1 MKKKVLCV
9 AFMIFSMCTN
19 AFAATD
25 VSVTDNKVKV
35 EADASSGEWG
45 TLIVTRSGKSLDD
58 ENIIAIKQAV
68 ADQDGIVTFNFTMP
82 AVLEGGV
89 NGKYDLHIKNG
100 DENIYTESIYYASPA
115 DRSSVAGELKSNT
128 DIKTVL
134 EKEGNENTLKALG
147 VSLDIYN
154 KLKEVDAKNNN
165 TELTDA
171 ISKAFT
177 AARSDGMSDEEAA
190 SLLNE
195 ILIMQA
201 INTFSDNG
209 VENIEKLG
217 LSFENTKYKDAND
230 SAKKFVCDYIYAN
243 KPYSNV
249 SDIKK
254 AYLTA
259 NILNVINTTRFDS
272 MEAVLKKYAESLGIT
287 KETAYTSY
295 LKLTNKVSVNEG
307 IATSL
312 NKKPVSA
319 VKDLL
324 SVIDTAIKANANSTK
339 PSSPGGGGGGGGGGV
354 STVKP
359 TSNGS
364 TTFPVVTYESG
375 IEDIDEVPWAKD
387 AIFYLAQ
394 KGIISGDENHK
405 FHPNNS
411 VKREEFVKMLVM
423 AAGMYRDDASCN
435 FADVNSGAWY
445 YSYVA
450 SAYKSH
456 LVYGGDQNRFGTG
469 ENITRQDMA
478 VMCHRMAGTVNKL
491 NKVRRR
497 IEFADYDKISDYAKE
512 AVNELYEAGIISGV
526 GENFFDSMGTA
537 TRAQAAVM
545 IYNLFV
551 H

>member
-9 AFMIFSMCTN
+9 AFMIFSMCAN

-35 EADASSGEWG
+35 EADASPGEWG

-154 KLKEVDAKNNN
+154 KLKETDAKNNN

-217 LSFENTKYKDAND
+217 LSFDNTKYKDAND

-295 LKLTNKVSVNEG
+295 LKLTNKVSVNES

-339 PSSPGGGGGGGGGGV
+339 PSSSGGGGGGGGGGV

-435 FADVNSGAWY
+435 FTDVNSGAWY

-456 LVYGGDQNRFGTG
+456 LVYGGDQNRFGVG

-491 NKVRRR
+491 NKVRQR

-512 AVNELYEAGIISGV
+512 AVDELYEAGIISGV

>member
-100 DENIYTESIYYASPA
+100 DENIYTESMYYASPA

-154 KLKEVDAKNNN
+154 KLKEMDVKNNN

-171 ISKAFT
+171 INKAFT
-177 AARSDGMSDEEAA
+177 SARSDGMSDEEAA

-287 KETAYTSY
+287 KENAYTSY

-312 NKKPVSA
+312 NKKPVST

-405 FHPNNS
+405 FHPSNS

-423 AAGMYRDDASCN
+423 AAGMYQDDASCN
-435 FADVNSGAWY
+435 FADVKSGGWY

-450 SAYKSH
+450 SAYKSN
-456 LVYGGDQNRFGTG
+456 LVYGGDQNRFGVG

-491 NKVRRR
+491 NKVRQR